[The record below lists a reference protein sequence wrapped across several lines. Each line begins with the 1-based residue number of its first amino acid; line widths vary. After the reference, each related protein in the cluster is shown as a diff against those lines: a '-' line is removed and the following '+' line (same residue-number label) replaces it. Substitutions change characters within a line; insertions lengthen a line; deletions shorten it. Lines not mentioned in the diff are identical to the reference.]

1 MSSELPVLERVEEG
15 VALLTINRPG
25 KLNALN
31 AEVIDALIAAFERLR
46 SNNAVRVVVLTGAG
60 SKAFAAG
67 ADLNLFVSCDPR
79 SAREISLR
87 GQKLTTLVEGLGKPV
102 IAAVRGWALGG
113 GCELALACS
122 FRIAS
127 EDAGFGQPE
136 VKLGVICGFGG
147 TQRLPRLVGKGRALE
162 LLLAGEPIDAREA
175 LRIGLVNRVV
185 KPDDLLDEALSIAKK
200 ICAVSRTGVRFTL
213 KAVHQGEDVPLAE
226 GLDLEAGLFGQCF
239 ASGDAREGISA
250 FLQKRPPQ
258 FPDR

>member
-31 AEVIDALIAAFERLR
+31 AEVIDALTAAFNRLGMDD
-46 SNNAVRVVVLTGAG
+46 AVRVVVLTGAG
-60 SKAFAAG
+60 GKAFAAG
-67 ADLNLFVSCDPR
+67 ADLSLFASCDPR
-79 SAREISLR
+79 AAREISLR
-87 GQKLTTLVEGLGKPV
+87 GQRLMSLVEQLGKPV
-102 IAAVRGWALGG
+102 VAAVRGWALGG

-136 VKLGVICGFGG
+136 VKLGLICGFGG
-147 TQRLPRLVGKGRALE
+147 TRRLPRLVGRGPALE
-162 LLLAGEPIDAREA
+162 LLLSGEPIDAREA

-185 KPDDLLDEALSIAKK
+185 RADDLLGEALAIAKK
-200 ICAVSRTGVRFTL
+200 ISAVSRTGVRHTL
-213 KAVHQGEDVPLAE
+213 EAVNLGEDLPLEE
-226 GLDLEAGLFGQCF
+226 GLALEAERFGRCF
-239 ASGDAREGISA
+239 ASGDAAEGISA
-250 FLQKRPPQ
+250 FLQKRPPE